1 MMEEQDKIPTSR
13 ISRAGKFLNT
23 GAKVGGNY
31 LKYYGKRVLSG
42 NDNKDELQ
50 RENAEDIYNALGNL
64 KGGALKIAQMMSMD
78 QGILPEAFTTKFAQ
92 AQYSAPP
99 LSFPLVAKTFKQYFG
114 KGPMDLYDGFSKNA
128 VAAASIGQVHKAQ
141 KDGRELAV
149 KVQYPGVADSIVSD
163 LRVVKPLVGAF
174 INISSA
180 ELNHYLEEIQGRL
193 LEETDYKLE
202 LKRSVEISEACGHIE
217 GLQFPKYYPEL
228 SADRILTMDWLEGQH
243 LDKFLQSNPSQ
254 EVRNRIGQVLWD
266 FYDYQIHVLHQLHAD
281 PHPGN
286 FLISENGTL
295 GVIDFGC
302 VKYLEDDFYKSYF
315 RVMDPKILEDQE
327 YFMQVLRDLRFL
339 HENDSDKE
347 AVYFEELFKEMHQLF
362 GRPFFSETFDF
373 GDVAFFQEI
382 FAQGE
387 RFSNDKMLRKANAAR
402 GPKDAIYLNRTYFG
416 LFSFLHQLKAE
427 VRTHSALEASFV

>member
-1 MMEEQDKIPTSR
+1 MKEQDKIPTSR
-13 ISRAGKFLNT
+13 LSRAGKFLNT
-23 GAKVGGNY
+23 GARVGGNY

-42 NDNKDELQ
+42 NDNRDDLQ

-78 QGILPEAFTTKFAQ
+78 QGILPEAFTSKFAQ

-114 KGPMDLYDGFSKNA
+114 KGPMELFDSFSKSA
-128 VAAASIGQVHKAQ
+128 VAAASIGQVHKAE
-141 KDGRELAV
+141 KDGKKLAV

-163 LRVVKPLVGAF
+163 LRVVKPLVGTF

-180 ELNHYLEEIQGRL
+180 ELNHYLDEVQTRL

-217 GLQFPKYYPEL
+217 GLQFPKYYLEL
-228 SADRILTMDWLEGQH
+228 SAERILTMDWLEGQH
-243 LDKFLQSNPSQ
+243 LDKFLQTNPSQ
-254 EVRNRIGQVLWD
+254 ELRNKIGQVLWD

-286 FLISENGTL
+286 FLLHTNGTL

-302 VKYLEDDFYKSYF
+302 VKHLDDDFYQSYF
-315 RVMDPKILEDQE
+315 RVMDPRILEDHE
-327 YFMQVLRDLRFL
+327 YFMKVLRDLRFL
-339 HENDSDKE
+339 HENDSEKE
-347 AVYFEELFKEMHQLF
+347 ALYFEELFKEMHQLF

-373 GDVAFFQEI
+373 GDTAFFQEI

-416 LFSFLHQLKAE
+416 LYSFLHQLKAE
-427 VRTHSALEASFV
+427 IRTHSALEASFVK